1 MGVEGFIACIIY
13 IFQSLVKQSIFKMIY
28 IQYSDIDTDEDI
40 EIIVICFT
48 YDIISVIIDVII
60 QGHDNYQRY
69 DAVHLLLLC

>member
-1 MGVEGFIACIIY
+1 MGVERLIARIIY
-13 IFQSLVKQSIFKMIY
+13 IFQSLVEQSIFKMIY
-28 IQYSDIDTDEDI
+28 IQYSDIDADEDI

-69 DAVHLLLLC
+69 DTVHLLLLG